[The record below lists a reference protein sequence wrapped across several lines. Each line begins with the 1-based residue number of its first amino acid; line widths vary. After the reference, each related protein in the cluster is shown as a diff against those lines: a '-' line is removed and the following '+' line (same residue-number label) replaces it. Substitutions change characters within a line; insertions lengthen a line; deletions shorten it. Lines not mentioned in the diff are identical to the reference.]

1 MKIKWNYKIIYK
13 TKYEITYIQRN
24 QVVSFHQENATRNTQ
39 KSNIPH
45 PTSKNQSTG
54 F

>member
-1 MKIKWNYKIIYK
+1 MQNYLYREKPGSQFLPAK
-13 TKYEITYIQRN
+13 CEKKHPR
-24 QVVSFHQENATRNTQ
+24 

-54 F
+54 FSTSGLLELVKMC